1 MRILILIC
9 RILVGSLF
17 IVSGLIKANDPLGFS
32 YKLEE
37 YFAESALNMPGLMP
51 YALRLAVLACL
62 GEIVPGFA
70 VLVGGRLKLATVSLV
85 LLTIF
90 FGWLTAFTGTC
101 NDRHDTGTPMTYT
114 IMENGQEIEREMT
127 CVSDCGCFGDAMKGS
142 VGRSL
147 TPWESFSK
155 DAILFIL
162 LIPILLAAFMRADT
176 GWNTT
181 ADDMILLPVGL
192 VLVAFWSWIFTWW
205 GPVWFTLVGVVGYLV
220 IKKTIEGVKAEWITA
235 AWVTVITLVF
245 TWYCFAHLPIRDYR
259 PYAVGNSIVEQRA
272 VAKPPVN
279 QTFVSYKK
287 IATGEVT
294 EFDTS
299 KPYPWND
306 STYVNV
312 PNSTRVVELEPGILS
327 QVSDFLLTDG
337 DGNEITEDILA
348 EPTPVL
354 LIMMYNVE
362 STRTDHLAEIAQLAD
377 TASKKGW
384 YVYGVSANTWEDVET
399 MRHEHQLSFDF
410 LQCDEKTVKTVI
422 RSNPGILLLQQGTVR
437 GKWHD
442 NDVPDIVEVD
452 GTLK

>member
-1 MRILILIC
+1 M
-9 RILVGSLF
+9 
-17 IVSGLIKANDPLGFS
+17 
-32 YKLEE
+32 
-37 YFAESALNMPGLMP
+37 
-51 YALRLAVLACL
+51 
-62 GEIVPGFA
+62 
-70 VLVGGRLKLATVSLV
+70 
-85 LLTIF
+85 
-90 FGWLTAFTGTC
+90 
-101 NDRHDTGTPMTYT
+101 
-114 IMENGQEIEREMT
+114 
-127 CVSDCGCFGDAMKGS
+127 
-142 VGRSL
+142 
-147 TPWESFSK
+147 
-155 DAILFIL
+155 
-162 LIPILLAAFMRADT
+162 
-176 GWNTT
+176 
-181 ADDMILLPVGL
+181 
-192 VLVAFWSWIFTWW
+192 
-205 GPVWFTLVGVVGYLV
+205 
-220 IKKTIEGVKAEWITA
+220 
-235 AWVTVITLVF
+235 
-245 TWYCFAHLPIRDYR
+245 
-259 PYAVGNSIVEQRA
+259 
-272 VAKPPVN
+272 
-279 QTFVSYKK
+279 
-287 IATGEVT
+287 
-294 EFDTS
+294 
-299 KPYPWND
+299 
-306 STYVNV
+306 NV